1 MARKKITLAYL
12 NKESERKASFKKR
25 NKGLMKKVEELST
38 LCGVEACA
46 VTYSE
51 FQPQP
56 EVWPSPPEA
65 RSVMERFMERP
76 EMEKTRFMQN
86 QMSFTQQRIEKA
98 RNKLRRLQRENKRK
112 ELTIFMFQCIE
123 GKANIRDFDVRD
135 TCEMNVVINEVLTE
149 ITERMEKLKAS
160 GEGPS
165 SSVAKEEEV
174 LKAADGEGSSSVA
187 AAGMRTEEA
196 AELQGFLLENENPP
210 GFSYWNMLMSP
221 IEGVDD
227 FGCNNVGLN
236 FPPDVPDSIRDA
248 PSAPPKQTAERE

>member
-12 NKESERKASFKKR
+12 SNQSERKASFKKR
-25 NKGLMKKVEELST
+25 KKGVMKKVEELST

-65 RSVMERFMERP
+65 RRILERFMVLP
-76 EMEKTRFMQN
+76 DMEKTRFMEN
-86 QMSFTQQRIEKA
+86 QTSFTRQRIEKA

-123 GKANIRDFDVRD
+123 GNANIKGFDVRD
-135 TCEMNVVINEVLTE
+135 TGEMNVVINEVLTE
-149 ITERMEKLKAS
+149 ITERMNKLKAA

-165 SSVAKEEEV
+165 YTVATGEE
-174 LKAADGEGSSSVA
+174 LGAAGGEGTSA
-187 AAGMRTEEA
+187 AVTMRTEEA
-196 AELQGFLLENENPP
+196 AAQPGILEENENPV

-221 IEGVDD
+221 MDGCAD
-227 FGCNNVGLN
+227 FGWNNEALSL
-236 FPPDVPDSIRDA
+236 PPDVPDSNLDA
-248 PSAPPKQTAERE
+248 ASAPGPRSD